1 MSEIQ
6 RVGKESQLRKSLIV
20 LVSIFRGRLKSLMD
34 ANLSCLP
41 TYVAVFQSVL
51 KRVLVLYYSI
61 MGRAINFWGD
71 RDWRTLVYM
80 PSDVIEEGS

>member
-1 MSEIQ
+1 MQ
-6 RVGKESQLRKSLIV
+6 RVGKESQLGQSLIV

-41 TYVAVFQSVL
+41 TYVAVFQPVL

-61 MGRAINFWGD
+61 MSRAINCWRH
-71 RDWRTLVYM
+71 RDWRSHVSTLT
-80 PSDVIEEGS
+80 DVIEEESL